1 MGETDV
7 PPKTGPDDVARR
19 PSGSV
24 SKPAQKRTR
33 KRVDPPRVEGKAD
46 TDDLVA
52 LARDLKTIE
61 REKERL
67 SHELHDGLGQ
77 HLTGIAFL
85 AKALANRLG
94 DRGAPETVDAQQIA
108 ALTNQAISNT
118 RALARGLRPV
128 GPEDNAFAVALS
140 VLARDVSTIY
150 GIQCAFNGDGAIA
163 VASRMVAHHLFRI
176 AQEAVHNA
184 VKHGAGG
191 RILVDLREENDEIIL
206 TIANRGTLAAA
217 VEAAEGIGIS
227 SMRNR
232 AKLLDARLDIK
243 QVGKEVSVRVALDK
257 NAAQSM
263 REQGNAL

>member
-1 MGETDV
+1 MSEPEAPV
-7 PPKTGPDDVARR
+7 KAR
-19 PSGSV
+19 
-24 SKPAQKRTR
+24 SKPRSRVRTPSR
-33 KRVDPPRVEGKAD
+33 NEGKAPD
-46 TDDLVA
+46 AEDLEA
-52 LARDLKTIE
+52 LERDLKTIE

-85 AKALANRLG
+85 AKALANRLE
-94 DRGAPETVDAQQIA
+94 DRHAPETSDAKQIA

-128 GPEDNAFAVALS
+128 GPEDNAFAFALS

-150 GIQCAFNGDGAIA
+150 GIQCTFNADGTIP
-163 VASRMVAHHLFRI
+163 VASRMAAHHLFRI

-191 RILVDLREENDEIIL
+191 KILVDLREEDESIIL

-232 AKLLDARLDIK
+232 ARLLKARLEIT

-257 NAAQSM
+257 KAAQTM
-263 REQGNAL
+263 REQGKNL

>member
-1 MGETDV
+1 MNAAEIPPKTKPRARARGRGAATNRSDAKPGETD
-7 PPKTGPDDVARR
+7 
-19 PSGSV
+19 
-24 SKPAQKRTR
+24 
-33 KRVDPPRVEGKAD
+33 
-46 TDDLVA
+46 DLET
-52 LARDLKTIE
+52 LERDLRTIE

-85 AKALANRLG
+85 AKALANRLE
-94 DRGAPETVDAQQIA
+94 DRNAPETSDAQKIA

-150 GIQCAFNGDGAIA
+150 GIACTFNADGTIA
-163 VASRMVAHHLFRI
+163 VASRMAAHHLFRI

-191 RILVDLREENDEIIL
+191 KIVVDLREENDQIIL
-206 TIANRGTLAAA
+206 TIANRGTLAA
-217 VEAAEGIGIS
+217 VMEAADGIGIS

-232 AKLLDARLDIK
+232 AKLLAANLEIK

-257 NAAQSM
+257 NAAQTM
-263 REQGNAL
+263 REKGNAL